1 LTGLDNKAQYTFNI
15 VEGTLLMLNR
25 IRVWDLPTRVFHWAL
40 VIAVMALITTSQ
52 IGGDLM
58 AWHFRCG
65 YAALSLL
72 LFRIVWGL
80 AGGHWS
86 RFASFIYSPKTVLDY
101 MKGRQQP
108 EHSIGHNPAG
118 SLSVFAMLGFLL
130 LQAGTG
136 LISDDE
142 IAAAGPLVKHVSG
155 TWVSVATHYHA
166 DVGKLILLGL
176 LVFHIGAIFLY
187 RFKKGVNLVTPMIQ
201 GDKETS
207 LAVPSSRDDGR
218 SRLLAA
224 AVFLACAALVSWLVK

>member
-1 LTGLDNKAQYTFNI
+1 
-15 VEGTLLMLNR
+15 MLNR

-40 VIAVMALITTSQ
+40 VILVIALVTTAQ
-52 IGGDLM
+52 VGGDVM

-80 AGGHWS
+80 VGGHWS
-86 RFASFIYSPKTVLDY
+86 RFASFLYSPARVLDY
-101 MKGRQQP
+101 LKGHVKP

-130 LQAGTG
+130 LQVSTG

-142 IAAAGPLVKHVSG
+142 IAASGPLVKYVSG
-155 TWVSVATHYHA
+155 AWVSVATYYHA
-166 DVGKLILLGL
+166 EVGKLIVLGL
-176 LVFHIGAIFLY
+176 LVLHIGVIVLY

-201 GDKETS
+201 GDKECS

-224 AVFLACAALVSWLVK
+224 AVFLACAALVAWLVK